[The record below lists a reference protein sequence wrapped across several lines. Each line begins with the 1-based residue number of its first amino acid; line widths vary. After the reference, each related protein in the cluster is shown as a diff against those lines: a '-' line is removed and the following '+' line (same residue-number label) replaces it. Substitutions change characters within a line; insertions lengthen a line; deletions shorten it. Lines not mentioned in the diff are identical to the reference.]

1 MLFVPSF
8 PPFFTALTFALMVQ
22 KKSMVGKIAGI
33 SACMRE
39 TVAPNRTCHRIHEH
53 HKLAIK
59 KIPVTYRDILNKA
72 EKLLALLNLDPRGH
86 IFLVFCGTKWK

>member
-1 MLFVPSF
+1 
-8 PPFFTALTFALMVQ
+8 
-22 KKSMVGKIAGI
+22 MVGKIAGI

-39 TVAPNRTCHRIHEH
+39 TVAPNCACHCIHDR

-59 KIPVTYRDILNKA
+59 KMPVTYRNILNKA

-86 IFLVFCGTKWK
+86 IFLVFCGTIWK